1 MGCKIVY
8 TRRNVHF
15 FDPLNGKSRIIG
27 HCYLT
32 VKIIATG
39 SSELAFPSPQGNAS
53 RMLPE
58 TLPVCLCC
66 LSVCQFYSR
75 ARIVGTV

>member
-39 SSELAFPSPQGNAS
+39 SSELAFPSP
-53 RMLPE
+53 
-58 TLPVCLCC
+58 
-66 LSVCQFYSR
+66 
-75 ARIVGTV
+75 